1 MTSTVTPNE
10 SLRRA
15 LLARYPLI
23 FVRCAEDDRV
33 RRYIRSYRERLIK
46 GRTLEVVE
54 WSCTRGLSDQG
65 PESADPIVAL
75 KSVFESKDP
84 GFFVFFDLTEHLS
97 DPRVRRTLREGYDS
111 LRGTDRFLFFTGTS
125 AFVPED
131 LERQVHV
138 LDFGLPDV
146 GELRQLV
153 DHYAKSYD
161 AIHPEWAGELSFAM
175 KGLTLA
181 EAGHSMQRSLRLGAR
196 SLDALLEEV
205 AADKSEAVHRAGF
218 LEYVPQ
224 TEGLDGIGGLE
235 NLKDWLLRREQL
247 FSREAVD
254 AGMPVPKGMLVM
266 GMSGCGKSLAAKSV
280 SALWKVPLFRLDMNL
295 IASGIYG
302 TPEAAFAKALRTVES
317 LAPAVLWIDEIENSL
332 SGETEGQYG
341 NAGIFSSFLTWM
353 QEKPPMIF
361 VAATANRISALP
373 AEVIRKGRF
382 DQVFFVDLPTPG
394 ERQAIFDIHLRRYDA
409 DPGEFDLELLAIA
422 TKGWN
427 GAEIEEAVK
436 AARIDAY
443 QVSRPFVMADV
454 TRNTSTMVP
463 LSKTMHEQMKRIRG
477 WAYGRAALASAHKYN
492 ET

>member
-1 MTSTVTPNE
+1 MSQAPTPSE
-10 SLRRA
+10 ALRRA
-15 LLARYPLI
+15 LLARFPLI
-23 FVRCAEDDRV
+23 FVRCPEDDRV
-33 RRYIRSYRERLIK
+33 RRYLRSYRDRLVK
-46 GRTLEVVE
+46 GQTLELVE
-54 WSCTRGLSDQG
+54 WSCTGGFADGQA
-65 PESADPIVAL
+65 ETADPAVAL
-75 KSVFESKDP
+75 ERVFASREP
-84 GFFVFFDLTEHLS
+84 GFFLFFDFTEYLS
-97 DPRVRRTLREGYDS
+97 DPRIRRTLREGYEK
-111 LRGTDRFLFFTGTS
+111 LRGSDRFLFFTGTS
-125 AFVPED
+125 AVVPED

-146 GELRQLV
+146 QELRQLV

-161 AIHPEWAGELSFAM
+161 AISSDWADELAFAM

-181 EAGHSMQRSLRLGAR
+181 EAGHSLQRSLRLGAG
-196 SLDALLEEV
+196 SLEDLLEEV
-205 AADKSEAVHRAGF
+205 ARDKSAAVHRAGY

-224 TEGLDGIGGLE
+224 KAGLDGIGGLE
-235 NLKDWLLRREQL
+235 NLKDWLLRREPL
-247 FSREAVD
+247 FSRD
-254 AGMPVPKGMLVM
+254 AIDEGMPVPKGMLVM

-280 SALWKVPLFRLDMNL
+280 SALWRVPLFRLDMNL

-302 TPEAAFAKALRTVES
+302 TPEAAFAKALRTVEN

-341 NAGIFSSFLTWM
+341 NAGVFSSFLTWM

-361 VAATANRISALP
+361 VAATANRINALP

-394 ERQAIFDIHLRRYDA
+394 EREAIFDIHLRRFGA
-409 DPGEFDLELLAIA
+409 DPADFDLELLSIA
-422 TKGWN
+422 TRGWN

-454 TRNTSTMVP
+454 TRNTATMVP

-477 WAYGRAALASAHKYN
+477 WAYGRAALASAEKYT

>member
-1 MTSTVTPNE
+1 MTPNE
-10 SLRRA
+10 ALRRA
-15 LLARYPLI
+15 LLARYPLM
-23 FVRCAEDDRV
+23 FVRCTEDDRV
-33 RRYIRSYRERLIK
+33 RRYIRSYRDRLVK
-46 GRTLEVVE
+46 GRTLDVVE
-54 WSCTRGLSDQG
+54 WSCTRGFVDQG
-65 PESADPIVAL
+65 PETADPIVAL
-75 KSVFESKDP
+75 ARVFESKEP
-84 GFFVFFDLTEHLS
+84 GFFIFFDLTEHLS
-97 DPRVRRTLREGYDS
+97 DPRVRRMLREGYDS
-111 LRGTDRFLFFTGTS
+111 LRGSDRFLFFTGT
-125 AFVPED
+125 APFVPED
-131 LERQVHV
+131 LERQVHL
-138 LDFGLPDV
+138 LDFGLPDLQ
-146 GELRQLV
+146 ELRQLV

-161 AIHPEWAGELSFAM
+161 AIDPEWADQLSFAM

-181 EAGHSMQRSLRLGAR
+181 EAGHALQRSLRLGAR
-196 SLDALLEEV
+196 SLESLLDEI
-205 AADKSEAVHRAGF
+205 ATDKSEAVHRAGF

-224 TEGLDGIGGLE
+224 KEGLDGIGGLA

-254 AGMPVPKGMLVM
+254 EGMPVPKGMLVM

-302 TPEAAFAKALRTVES
+302 TPEAAFAKALRTVEN

-332 SGETEGQYG
+332 SGENEGQGG

-361 VAATANRISALP
+361 VAATANRISDLP

-394 ERQAIFDIHLRRYDA
+394 EREAIFDIHLRRYGA
-409 DPGEFDLELLAIA
+409 DPDEFDLELLAIA

-477 WAYGRAALASAHKYN
+477 WAYGRAALASAEKYN

>member
-1 MTSTVTPNE
+1 MTPNE

-15 LLARYPLI
+15 LLARYPLL

-33 RRYIRSYRERLIK
+33 RRYVRSYRDRLVK
-46 GRTLEVVE
+46 GRTLDVVE
-54 WSCTRGLSDQG
+54 WSCTRGFVDQG
-65 PESADPIVAL
+65 PETADPVVAL
-75 KSVFESKDP
+75 QRVFESKEP
-84 GFFVFFDLTEHLS
+84 GFFIFFDLTEHLS
-97 DPRVRRTLREGYDS
+97 DPRVRRMLREGYDS
-111 LRGTDRFLFFTGTS
+111 LRGSDRFLFFTGTA

-131 LERQVHV
+131 LERQVHL
-138 LDFGLPDV
+138 LDFGLPDLQ
-146 GELRQLV
+146 ELRQLV
-153 DHYAKSYD
+153 EHYAKSYD
-161 AIHPEWAGELSFAM
+161 AIDPEWADQLSFAM

-181 EAGHSMQRSLRLGAR
+181 EAGHALQRSLRLGAR
-196 SLDALLEEV
+196 SLEGLLDEI
-205 AADKSEAVHRAGF
+205 ATDKSEAVHRAGF

-224 TEGLDGIGGLE
+224 KEGLDGIGGLA

-247 FSREAVD
+247 FSRKAVD
-254 AGMPVPKGMLVM
+254 EGMPVPKGMLVM

-295 IASGIYG
+295 IVSGIYG

-332 SGETEGQYG
+332 SGETEGQGG

-409 DPGEFDLELLAIA
+409 DPEEFDLELLAIA

-477 WAYGRAALASAHKYN
+477 WAYGRAALASAEKYN